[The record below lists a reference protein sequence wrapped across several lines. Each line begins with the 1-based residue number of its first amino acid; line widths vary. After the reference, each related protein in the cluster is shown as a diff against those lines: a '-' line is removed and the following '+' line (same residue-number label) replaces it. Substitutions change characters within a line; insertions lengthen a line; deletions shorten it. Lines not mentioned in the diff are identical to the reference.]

1 MLPSTPR
8 SPTCSLSLRYL
19 EKYYLRFSHFPVHDT
34 CPSLL
39 DIVTLRI
46 SDYEALHYLTFSIL
60 LLLPPCQVQ
69 IFLSELCSQT
79 PSIYVLPET
88 TSFIT
93 IKTTGKM
100 IGLYNLITCHTT
112 ATLYFTSST
121 KCVHLQVV
129 NQFTNRFMRTN
140 YTTLFKSTLLNKY
153 FMQFGTETRS
163 QGRYS
168 EQATG

>member
-1 MLPSTPR
+1 
-8 SPTCSLSLRYL
+8 
-19 EKYYLRFSHFPVHDT
+19 
-34 CPSLL
+34 
-39 DIVTLRI
+39 
-46 SDYEALHYLTFSIL
+46 
-60 LLLPPCQVQ
+60 
-69 IFLSELCSQT
+69 
-79 PSIYVLPET
+79 
-88 TSFIT
+88 
-93 IKTTGKM
+93 M

-168 EQATG
+168 EQATGWTIGIRVPAGDGNFFLRHRVYSGSGAHQVCYSKGTGGSFPRD